1 MFITERNLV
10 IITFN
15 VNSNSSQEQALV
27 SSVTRRMTKLFTKN
41 VLPVSIALLAFSD
54 IDLNEKMLEKYYNL
68 IHCFI
73 AELKRTQSEIRNLIL
88 SYQK

>member
-1 MFITERNLV
+1 VFITERNLV

-68 IHCFI
+68 II

>member
-68 IHCFI
+68 II